1 MCSPGSAV
9 QPSHATEAG
18 CVFLQFAQGN
28 AVKCVPPN
36 SPAMRFKGYKRIPA
50 CLPLMFEE
58 LTVLRPDV
66 IVLQGRSNLYWPL
79 CNLASERSVQRKT
92 TANCYVD
99 IMVWPT
105 WQSVVV
111 PLNHPA
117 MGHLKKDWE
126 AQIVPA
132 LERLGG
138 SAETSL
144 CLVRPFGGT

>member
-1 MCSPGSAV
+1 
-9 QPSHATEAG
+9 
-18 CVFLQFAQGN
+18 
-28 AVKCVPPN
+28 
-36 SPAMRFKGYKRIPA
+36 MRFKGYKRIPA

-111 PLNHPA
+111 SLNHPA
-117 MGHLKKDWE
+117 MGHLKKNWE

-132 LERLGG
+132 LEEARKH
-138 SAETSL
+138 L
-144 CLVRPFGGT
+144 CA